1 MSNKIS
7 KKVILSC
14 FLAGCL
20 EMYDFVI
27 FAFLAPVIHKNYLSF
42 LDKNTGLIIT
52 YMLFAAGFLFRPLGS
67 VIFGHIGDKYGRKK
81 ALAISVTLMGIASL
95 SLSILPRYEDIGII
109 SCFLIMLIRI
119 IQGLSVGGE
128 YSGAAIYAIEHS
140 SRDKIGL
147 IGSTVLAG
155 TTLGILLATFISDL
169 LQNPDLPE
177 YSWRFAFLLGFGLS
191 IIGYFIRKYLGESP
205 AFEAS
210 NQIKL
215 KVPLLH
221 GIRNFKKEILACVFL
236 SGANNANYYFALVF
250 VPNYL
255 KAETSNYTGFN
266 SYALAFFMLIL
277 EPTFGWL
284 SDRWNR
290 NKILIAVCTLLGI
303 YNLFFFDML
312 YNSTSV
318 TGTIYI
324 IVSAL
329 LLSILVASVNIF
341 VLEIFPTNCRY
352 SCGAFSYSLGA
363 ALFGGTTPLVC
374 TLITEHIGNKP
385 IYIGMYISLISVLGA
400 MGGILILNKNKRQ
413 NNLSLQSY

>member
-7 KKVILSC
+7 KKVMLSC

-81 ALAISVTLMGIASL
+81 ALVLSVTLMGTASL

-109 SCFLIMLIRI
+109 SCFLIALIRI
-119 IQGLSVGGE
+119 TQGLSVGGE

-140 SRDKIGL
+140 SKKNIGL

-155 TTLGILLATFISDL
+155 TTLGILLANLVSDL
-169 LQNPDLPE
+169 LQNPSLPE
-177 YSWRFAFLLGFGLS
+177 YSWRFAFLIGFGLS

-205 AFEAS
+205 AFETDK
-210 NQIKL
+210 QLKL

-221 GIRNFKKEILACVFL
+221 GIKNYKKQIIACVLL

-255 KAETSNYTGFN
+255 KTESSNYTGFN
-266 SYALAFFMLIL
+266 SYALAFFMLLL

-284 SDRWNR
+284 SDKWNR
-290 NKILIAVCTLLGI
+290 NKILIGVCTFLGI
-303 YNLFFFDML
+303 YNLFFFDIL
-312 YNSTSV
+312 YHSTSI
-318 TGTIYI
+318 TSAIYI

-329 LLSILVASVNIF
+329 LLSILVSTVNIF

-385 IYIGMYISLISVLGA
+385 IYIGIYISLISVFGA
-400 MGGILILNKNKRQ
+400 IGGMLVLNKNKER
-413 NNLSLQSY
+413 NNLLLQNY